1 MTYRLVDNI
10 KKIWV
15 TRLELVK
22 LKLSRPKRNLV
33 TKFQHTH
40 KLLEIRLEL
49 IT

>member
-10 KKIWV
+10 IYKLKKKIIIWV

-22 LKLSRPKRNLV
+22 LKLFHPKWNLV

-40 KLLEIRLEL
+40 IYN
-49 IT
+49 I